1 MHFRFGSSAV
11 ARKPAIVAAILLA
24 CALVQ
29 GAQTAPARAE
39 DDIAAYLVMDADS
52 GTVLDSMNP
61 LRPWHPA
68 SLTKM
73 MTAYVTFKAL
83 KLGFLR
89 PSSPVYYSAN
99 ARSEPPS
106 KMGFRVGTVLTVD
119 NALKMMLVKSANDV
133 AVAIGETVS
142 GSEAAFVA
150 AMNREAQRL
159 GMRSTRYTNPNG
171 LPDRAQITN
180 ARDYAILA
188 RALHKDFPEYG
199 HYFRVGAI
207 TFGKRTMKNYNILL
221 HHYRGADGFKTG
233 YICDSGLNLVASAT
247 RNGRRVVAVVLG
259 ARTGYQRAAIARK
272 LLDRGFGKG
281 GGFFSSGG
289 TPVESIRA
297 TRTWPALPPK
307 GYCRGAKP
315 KIADLLEQYDRYKVT
330 EPRRDLFGGA
340 RPDRASMVSA
350 PKALKKKGK
359 GKLTAD
365 EVLDRLVGPPQSYS
379 VVKVYVGGADDNL
392 PAKALEPIDGFQIS
406 HRGRS
411 NVLPS
416 PHPLRTPGIATG
428 NSPALAIR
436 PVTPPEDAAK
446 AVSLFSRSGRIT
458 GRPEVLLPQK
468 LVPPA
473 FVDGKP
479 LPRPN
484 PRR

>member
-11 ARKPAIVAAILLA
+11 ARISGIVAAILLV
-24 CALVQ
+24 CAV
-29 GAQTAPARAE
+29 AQTAPARAE
-39 DDIAAYLVMDADS
+39 DDIAAYLVMDAGS
-52 GTVLDSMNP
+52 GAVLESMNP

-106 KMGFRVGTVLTVD
+106 KMGFKVGTVLTVD

-133 AVAIGETVS
+133 AVALGETVS

-150 AMNREAQRL
+150 AMNREAKRL
-159 GMRSTRYTNPNG
+159 GMRSTHYANPNG
-171 LPDRAQITN
+171 LPDRSMITT

-247 RNGRRVVAVVLG
+247 RNGRRIVAVVLG

-272 LLDRGFGKG
+272 LLDRGFAKG
-281 GGFFSSGG
+281 GGFFSGGG
-289 TPVESIRA
+289 TSIESIRA
-297 TRTWPALPPK
+297 TRTWPALPPA

-330 EPRRDLFGGA
+330 APRRDLFGGA
-340 RPDRASMVSA
+340 RPDRASMASA
-350 PKALKKKGK
+350 PKTSKKKGK
-359 GKLTAD
+359 LSAD
-365 EVLDRLVGPPQSYS
+365 EVLDRLVGPQQSYS
-379 VVKVYVGGADDNL
+379 VVKVYVGGADDSL

-416 PHPLRTPGIATG
+416 PHPLRAPGIAAG
-428 NSPALAIR
+428 NSAALAIR

-458 GRPEVLLPQK
+458 GRPEVLLPQNAM
-468 LVPPA
+468 PPA
-473 FVDGKP
+473 FIDGKP